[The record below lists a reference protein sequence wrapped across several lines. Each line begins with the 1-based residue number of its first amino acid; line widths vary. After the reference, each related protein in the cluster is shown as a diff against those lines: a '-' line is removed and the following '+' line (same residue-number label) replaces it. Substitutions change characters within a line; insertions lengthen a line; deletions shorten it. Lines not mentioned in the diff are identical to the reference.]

1 MFYYYYPWMVRMS
14 VRPSF
19 KYTFDVD
26 NSDVSSTSYDIYY
39 ITSHENLEYVVR
51 YQVTEDESSRKET
64 KREED

>member
-1 MFYYYYPWMVRMS
+1 MS

-19 KYTFDVD
+19 KYTFDAD

-39 ITSHENLEYVVR
+39 ITSHENLEYTVR

>member
-1 MFYYYYPWMVRMS
+1 MN

-19 KYTFDVD
+19 KYTFDAD

-51 YQVTEDESSRKET
+51 YKVTEDESSRKET